1 MSKIHSMMDMGKRS
15 MMNNQTALQTVGH
28 NIANKSTEGYSR
40 QRVEITTAEPT
51 GLGKDRIGNGS
62 KTAQVT
68 RTNNPFLERQIGF
81 ESGKRGFYKGQNEAM
96 TRVEQVYNEQSNKGL
111 NTFVGD
117 FFNSIREFANT
128 PESLATR
135 TQVRESASFMA
146 KDFQRVDKQL
156 KDIAADLDSQVG
168 SLVHDVNGITSEIA
182 KLNSE
187 IQLVTAQGGPAN
199 DERDRRD
206 LLIKQLGE
214 KINIKWAEGR
224 DGTVTI
230 NAGNSA
236 LLVAGDDAKRLEARA
251 TPATDTKREGNFD
264 VFYFNNEHSSPNRVT
279 EQLTGGQIGGVLET
293 RDKTIVGLLKKNDE
307 MAYAL
312 ANSVNDL
319 HGQGFDAYGHQGN
332 EFFETPMDVE
342 GAAANLR
349 LNDVIIKDPGR
360 IAGAAVANSPAD
372 NRVANAI
379 SQLQYQSVIGSADE
393 MPGAQKSATIDEFY
407 NSIVGEVGIQSKGA
421 QNAEANQ
428 ENIVKQL
435 SNLRESISGV
445 SLDEETQKM
454 IEFQKGFEASARIIK
469 TADEMFDT
477 VLNLKR
483 L

>member
-1 MSKIHSMMDMGKRS
+1 MSKIHAMMDMGKRS

-40 QRVEITTAEPT
+40 QRVDITAADPT

-62 KTAQVT
+62 RTASVS
-68 RTNNPFLERQIGF
+68 RTNNPYLERQIGF
-81 ESGKRGFYKGQNEAM
+81 ETGKRGFFKGQNEAM
-96 TRVEQVYNEQSNKGL
+96 TRVEQVYNEQANKGL

-117 FFNSIREFANT
+117 FFNSVREFANT

-135 TQVRESASFMA
+135 TQVRESATFMA
-146 KDFQRVDKQL
+146 KDFQRIDKQL
-156 KDIAADLDSQVG
+156 NDIAADLDGQVG
-168 SLVHDVNGITSEIA
+168 TLVHDINGITSEIA
-182 KLNSE
+182 KLNTE
-187 IQLVTAQGGPAN
+187 IQMVTAQGGPAN

-230 NAGNSA
+230 NAGNQA
-236 LLVAGDDAKRLEARA
+236 LLVTGDDAKRLEVRA
-251 TPATDTKREGNFD
+251 TPATDTKREGNVD
-264 VFYFNNEHSSPNRVT
+264 VYYVNSEHTSPIRVT
-279 EQLTGGQIGGVLET
+279 DQLSGGQMGGILDT
-293 RDKTIVGLLKKNDE
+293 RDRMIGGLLKKNDE

-312 ANSVNDL
+312 ANSLNDI
-319 HGQGFDAYGHQGN
+319 HANGFDAYGHQGS
-332 EFFETPMDVE
+332 EFFETPLEVE

-349 LNDVIIKDPGR
+349 LNEAIVKDPGR
-360 IAGAAVANSPAD
+360 IAGAAVTNSPAD
-372 NRVANAI
+372 NRVANAMA
-379 SQLQYQSVIGSADE
+379 QLQYQSVIGSADG
-393 MPGAQKSATIDEFY
+393 MPGAEKAATVDEFY
-407 NSIVGEVGIQSKGA
+407 NSIVGEVGIQSHGA

-428 ENIVKQL
+428 DNIVKQL